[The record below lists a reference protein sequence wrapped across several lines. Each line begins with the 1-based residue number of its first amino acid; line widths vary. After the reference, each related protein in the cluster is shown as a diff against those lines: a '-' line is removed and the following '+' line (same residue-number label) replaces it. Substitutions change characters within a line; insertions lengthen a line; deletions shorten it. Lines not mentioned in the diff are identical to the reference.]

1 MPDATAYGYAQRRS
15 WIFFAWWY
23 PAVLASAGLLHA
35 VLALALGQSAETG
48 IGMAVLGAVLASTGW
63 ALTAWLRFTRRP
75 PRPASNLLRVE
86 RGIRGTPV
94 MVWTILVATTAA
106 VVALILFTPNGA
118 SPENL
123 PVLGLL
129 ITVPLGSAAGL
140 LHTRRLMCN
149 NAGLYARWLERRSL
163 TEHS

>member
-23 PAVLASAGLLHA
+23 P
-35 VLALALGQSAETG
+35 
-48 IGMAVLGAVLASTGW
+48 AVLASTGW

-106 VVALILFTPNGA
+106 VAALILFTLNGA

-129 ITVPLGSAAGL
+129 VTVPLGSAAGL

-149 NAGLYARWLERRSL
+149 NAGLHARWLERRSL

>member
-23 PAVLASAGLLHA
+23 PAVLSIAGLLHA

-63 ALTAWLRFTRRP
+63 ALTAWLRFT
-75 PRPASNLLRVE
+75 
-86 RGIRGTPV
+86 
-94 MVWTILVATTAA
+94 
-106 VVALILFTPNGA
+106 PNGA

-129 ITVPLGSAAGL
+129 VTVPLGSAAGL